1 MIFRDGPKGFVMND
15 TAQFVGNLNVARFVD
30 RLRVEHDSAT
40 RASLH
45 KLLLEELNNLGF
57 NLKQLG
63 CVQRQ
68 VIEGSA
74 RIAIQMAVVETLTA
88 DGKDVRLAKSELGKL
103 VEIQSMVEQ
112 YRRAIV
118 DSIYRDHD
126 ALH

>member
-1 MIFRDGPKGFVMND
+1 MIFRDGPRGFVMND
-15 TAQFVGNLNVARFVD
+15 TAQFVSNLNVARFVD
-30 RLRVEHDSAT
+30 RLRVEHDAAT

-63 CVQRQ
+63 CVQRE

-88 DGKDVRLAKSELGKL
+88 DGQDVRLAKSELSKL
-103 VEIQSMVEQ
+103 IEIQSMVEQ

-118 DSIYRDHD
+118 DAIY
-126 ALH
+126 